1 VVREAIQA
9 MAKDAAVCRTQM
21 DGQMASAL
29 RDKADMQARLDK
41 VRVLFR

>member
-9 MAKDAAVCRTQM
+9 MAKDAAVYRTQM

-29 RDKADMQARLDK
+29 RDTADMQARLDK